1 MLKLI
6 DNDIQHWQNE
16 VQQAKLNKTTAISDA
31 LQIALYFTY
40 LSEFNV
46 DQREEILSNRQKN
59 ILQNLLPIRTNF
71 NLLNMILNEK
81 G

>member
-16 VQQAKLNKTTAISDA
+16 VQQAKLNKKTAISDA
-31 LQIALYFTY
+31 LQVALYFTY

-46 DQREEILSNRQKN
+46 DQREQILSNWQKN
-59 ILQNLLPIRTNF
+59 ILQTLLPIRTNF
-71 NLLNMILNEK
+71 NLLKMILNEK